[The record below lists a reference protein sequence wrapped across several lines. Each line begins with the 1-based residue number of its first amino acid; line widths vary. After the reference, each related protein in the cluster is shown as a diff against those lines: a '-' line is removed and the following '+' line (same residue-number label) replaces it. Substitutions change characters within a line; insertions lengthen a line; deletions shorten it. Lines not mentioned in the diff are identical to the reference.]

1 MSLQKQNA
9 HILTVKAA
17 RGGSNS
23 RHERNRVRGTVIISS
38 TVFAYFFSS
47 IVVERLI
54 KCQQLDISTLLT
66 PAAGHLVCC
75 YLSGC
80 PEEVR
85 DLVDCPVMLL
95 LGTGVTSADII
106 MSVIMSVSQL
116 S

>member
-1 MSLQKQNA
+1 MSMTWL
-9 HILTVKAA
+9 IGP
-17 RGGSNS
+17 RG
-23 RHERNRVRGTVIISS
+23 VREEI
-38 TVFAYFFSS
+38 
-47 IVVERLI
+47 R
-54 KCQQLDISTLLT
+54 QLDISTLLT

-75 YLSGC
+75 YLGGC